1 MPQSNM
7 KVFISHSS
15 DDKRFVRTLKA
26 DLNENGINTW
36 VDEDELLLG
45 DSLAERLETSID
57 DTSHFLIVLSD
68 SSINSF
74 WVQKELKKVLS
85 TLGKKII
92 PVKYK
97 TCEMPDA
104 LSHML
109 YGDVSNITR
118 IVDGDRLKFND
129 NKYYT
134 FVDQLVRSLKGKDR
148 QLTKKDKSVLT
159 KMDELPGTENA
170 TSQKT
175 YLNLIVKGFLSND
188 IKEKHI
194 LAIKTHLSPSKQES
208 LKTYLNKPSLLPL
221 AFKDIYPNIKLGNK
235 IAFRNKQGEQKSG
248 LFAGFRK
255 EDDDIIILPVS
266 VRNYLDIQK
275 SDIAR
280 EVVVSK
286 DKYQLIFL

>member
-1 MPQSNM
+1 M

-45 DSLAERLETSID
+45 DSLVERLENSID
-57 DTSHFLIVLSD
+57 DTSHFLIVLSE

-97 TCEMPDA
+97 SCEVPES
-104 LSHML
+104 LNHML
-109 YGDVSNITR
+109 HGDVSNITR
-118 IVDGDRLKFND
+118 ITDGDRLKFND
-129 NKYYT
+129 SKYYT
-134 FVDQLVRSLKGKDR
+134 FVDQLVRSLKSKDR
-148 QLTKKDKSVLT
+148 QLSKKDKSVLV
-159 KMDELPGTENA
+159 KMDELPSTEND

-175 YLNLIVKGFLSND
+175 YLNLIVKGFSSNEV
-188 IKEKHI
+188 KEKFI
-194 LAIKTHLSPSKQES
+194 LTIKAHLSSSKQES
-208 LKTYLNKPSLLPL
+208 LKNYLNKPSLLPL
-221 AFKDIYPNIKLGNK
+221 TFKSIYPNIKIGDK
-235 IAFRNKQGEQKSG
+235 IVFKNKQGEQKSG

-255 EDDDIIILPVS
+255 EEDDVIILPVS
-266 VRNYLDIQK
+266 VRNYLDVQK
-275 SDIAR
+275 SDEVR
-280 EVVVSK
+280 EVVVSN
-286 DKYQLIFL
+286 DKFQVVFL